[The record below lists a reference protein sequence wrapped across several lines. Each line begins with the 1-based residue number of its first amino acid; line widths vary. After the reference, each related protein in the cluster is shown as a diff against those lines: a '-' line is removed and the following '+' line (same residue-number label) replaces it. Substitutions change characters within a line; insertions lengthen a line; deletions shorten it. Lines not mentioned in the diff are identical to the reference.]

1 MITKIKALKNVS
13 ELTKLVQEFKVSV
26 AMHSVCQT
34 CKIYRAIESL
44 SVFWDNFLG
53 IKCRA
58 KSKELETRMHS
69 IEITFWIED
78 TPHK

>member
-44 SVFWDNFLG
+44 SVF
-53 IKCRA
+53 
-58 KSKELETRMHS
+58 
-69 IEITFWIED
+69 
-78 TPHK
+78 